1 MHIAAISNHPAVVQ
15 ALISR
20 SASCRIRNH
29 NGLLP
34 LDLVGK
40 DTFPELGEVLAR
52 EEDPSGSLEGL
63 VQVSVMKGG
72 KGYAKVMPI

>member
-15 ALISR
+15 VLINHG
-20 SASCRIRNH
+20 ASCRIRNH

-34 LDLVGK
+34 LNLVGK
-40 DTFPELGEVLAR
+40 GAFPELGEVLAR
-52 EEDPSGSLEGL
+52 EEDPSASQEGL
-63 VQVSVMKGG
+63 VQVTVMKGG